1 MRTFGTQG
9 QRFIPFRA
17 NGDQRR
23 RSSSSFVTYAHVRQD
38 NKEAGP
44 VRDTLQVEPSLRP
57 ALSIREAEACK
68 VTKFT

>member
-9 QRFIPFRA
+9 HNFIPFRA

-38 NKEAGP
+38 KKEAGP
-44 VRDTLQVEPSLRP
+44 VRDTLQVEPSLYP
-57 ALSIREAEACK
+57 ALSMRASEPCK